1 MVKVLGRFHRNED
14 GMEAIQVA
22 MVIATASVILLVI
35 WSKWTTVK
43 TWFTNATTGASGVS
57 NTIK

>member
-1 MVKVLGRFHRNED
+1 
-14 GMEAIQVA
+14 MEAIQVA

-35 WSKWTTVK
+35 WSQWTTVK